1 MMNEIQNFYEIAE
14 NYIKQKKY
22 NEVLNFIKGK
32 LNRFPDNAELLIILG
47 YVHSLLNY
55 KDMSE
60 EEVVKLKKKAHDLN
74 KKSPI
79 VWKYLGKMNY
89 DKKEYDKALKCF
101 KKSIDLNSE
110 VADVWYEMGRTYHEK
125 EKINKAIESYKKA
138 TELNP
143 DLFDAWDYLAKVYE
157 LKNDEKGAID
167 SYKKIISLIPDS
179 KQKDD
184 YDKKIEYYK
193 NVLSLDPYDLDT
205 WEHLGIIYEELSE
218 HEKALVC
225 FEKAT
230 EIAPY
235 DINLLINIGNIYN
248 KKKEYDKALDFYEKA
263 INIAPDHAIRKEI
276 PIIETYKKII
286 ENRPDDIT
294 LWINMGYAYE
304 YKKQPDEAFNCYE
317 KALQINPNDALAR
330 FKWHEAYDKRK
341 A

>member
-1 MMNEIQNFYEIAE
+1 MNELKSFYEIAE
-14 NYIKQKKY
+14 NYLKQKKY

-32 LNRFPDNAELLIILG
+32 LNRDPDNAELLIILG

-60 EEVVKLKKKAHDLN
+60 EEVLKLKKKAHNLN
-74 KKSPI
+74 KKSPV
-79 VWKYLGKMNY
+79 VWKYLGIMNY
-89 DKKEYDKALKCF
+89 DKKEYDKALKCY
-101 KKSIDLNSE
+101 KKAIDLNPE
-110 VADVWYEMGRTYHEK
+110 LADVWYEMGRTYHEK

-143 DLFDAWDYLAKVYE
+143 DLFDAWDYLANAYE
-157 LKNDEKGAID
+157 LKNDEKGAIN

-179 KQKDD
+179 KQEHD
-184 YDKKIEYYK
+184 YNKKIEYHK

-205 WEHLGIIYEELSE
+205 WEHLGIIYEELGE

-248 KKKEYDKALDFYEKA
+248 TKKEYDKALDFYEKA
-263 INIAPDHAIRKEI
+263 INIAPDHAIRKNI
-276 PIIETYKKII
+276 PIIETYKKML
-286 ENRPDDIT
+286 EFRPDDIN

-317 KALQINPNDALAR
+317 KALQLNPNDALAR
-330 FKWHEAYDKRK
+330 FKWHEAYEKRK